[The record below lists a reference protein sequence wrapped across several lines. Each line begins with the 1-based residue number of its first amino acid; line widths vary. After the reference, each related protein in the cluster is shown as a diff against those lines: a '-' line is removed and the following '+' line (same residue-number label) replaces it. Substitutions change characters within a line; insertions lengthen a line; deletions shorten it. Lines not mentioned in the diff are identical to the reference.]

1 MHAYVHICTHFC
13 VRDFIVLI
21 LSSPILTLLVSLSF
35 LILFTLEIQELIFF
49 CLRHSPVLILFT
61 LEIRELIFLS
71 QTLTNGF
78 KLSLILPFMVAY
90 EA

>member
-35 LILFTLEIQELIFF
+35 LTLFTLGIQELIFF
-49 CLRHSPVLILFT
+49 VSDTHQWLQTVSYFTFHGRLR
-61 LEIRELIFLS
+61 
-71 QTLTNGF
+71 
-78 KLSLILPFMVAY
+78 SLAMQM
-90 EA
+90 

>member
-35 LILFTLEIQELIFF
+35 LILFTLEIQELIF
-49 CLRHSPVLILFT
+49 
-61 LEIRELIFLS
+61 LS

-78 KLSLILPFMVAY
+78 KLSVILPFMVAY
-90 EA
+90 GA